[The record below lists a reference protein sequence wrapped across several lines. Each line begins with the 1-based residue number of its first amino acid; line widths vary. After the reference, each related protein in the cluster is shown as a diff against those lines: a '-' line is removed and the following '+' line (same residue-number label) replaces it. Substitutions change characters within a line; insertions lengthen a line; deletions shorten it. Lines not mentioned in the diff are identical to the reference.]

1 MANDAHERRAGSRLA
16 AAVTLPPVAFAVAAC
31 ALLAWAVAD
40 ALDNRE
46 LAARGIDGAA
56 HAEIVSWRWVAVIA
70 IGALLTLAVLGHLVL
85 AARRDLLAAAEGLRR
100 DALALADDIPVT
112 FERLRTGNGEPPA
125 GAPPAPPAGEF
136 ADARMALE
144 AVRDSVVALALRQ
157 ARSRR
162 TVNGIFTNLAR
173 RSQILV
179 ERQLRLL
186 DEMERD
192 ERDPDRLAALFKL
205 DHLSAR
211 LRRND
216 ENLLVLAGAEPR
228 RRWREGVPLAALAL
242 AALSEIEQYERVRAD
257 VDDSLYIAGHAA
269 ADIGHLLAELL
280 DNATAFSNP
289 NTAVRV
295 AAHARPDGALVEI
308 VDDGIGLS
316 ERALAEANA
325 MLAVPAEVD
334 VAVSER
340 MGLVVVSHLAARHGV
355 RVGLTLCPDGG
366 VRAAVELPAA
376 LLTEPAEADLPAP
389 PPAAVAPRVQPSHAP
404 PPIAL
409 PPGAV
414 PDRTQPA
421 ATAPQL
427 MPRRRREPDPAAT
440 AATLTRLYE
449 GVRRGQAGDGAAA
462 PTTAPDDIEGEQ

>member
-1 MANDAHERRAGSRLA
+1 MADDTRGQRAGSRLA
-16 AAVTLPPVAFAVAAC
+16 VAVTLPTAAFAVAAG

-40 ALDNRE
+40 ALSWRE
-46 LAARGIDGAA
+46 LVELRIDGAA
-56 HAEIVSWRWVAVIA
+56 HAEDVAWRWV
-70 IGALLTLAVLGHLVL
+70 GVLGVGAVLVL
-85 AARRDLLAAAEGLRR
+85 AALIRGALAARRELLAAVDRLRR
-100 DALALADDIPVT
+100 DALALAEDVPVT
-112 FERLRTGNGEPPA
+112 FERLRAGDGEDTGEDV
-125 GAPPAPPAGEF
+125 PAPPAGDADEF
-136 ADARMALE
+136 VAAGAALAQAR
-144 AVRDSVVALALRQ
+144 RSVVTLALRQ

-186 DEMERD
+186 DDMERD

-205 DHLSAR
+205 DHLAAR

-228 RRWREGVPLAALAL
+228 RRWREGVPLAALVL

-257 VDDSLYIAGHAA
+257 VDDSLHIAGHAA

-280 DNATAFSNP
+280 DNAAAFSAP
-289 NTAVRV
+289 HTAVRV
-295 AAHARPDGALVEI
+295 SAHARPDGALVEI
-308 VDDGIGLS
+308 VDEGIGLS

-325 MLAVPAEVD
+325 LLAVPAEVD

-355 RVGLTLCPDGG
+355 RVGLSLCPGGG
-366 VRAAVELPAA
+366 VRAAVELPTA
-376 LLTEPAEADLPAP
+376 LLAEPAAP
-389 PPAAVAPRVQPSHAP
+389 PEPPAAAPERPATVETPRV
-404 PPIAL
+404 
-409 PPGAV
+409 
-414 PDRTQPA
+414 
-421 ATAPQL
+421 PQ
-427 MPRRRREPDPAAT
+427 RRREPDPAAT

-449 GVRRGQAGDGAAA
+449 GVRRGQAGDGAGT
-462 PTTAPDDIEGEQ
+462 PPDDIKGEP

>member
-1 MANDAHERRAGSRLA
+1 MADDTRGRRVGSRLA
-16 AAVTLPPVAFAVAAC
+16 TAVTLPPVAFAVLAC
-31 ALLAWAVAD
+31 VLLGWAVAD
-40 ALDNRE
+40 ALALRE
-46 LAARGIDGAA
+46 SAALGIDGAA
-56 HAEIVSWRWVAVIA
+56 HAADVAWVWVAVIA
-70 IGALLTLAVLGHLVL
+70 IGSALTMAVLVRVVL
-85 AARRDLLAAAEGLRR
+85 AARRDLLAAAEALRH
-100 DALALADDIPVT
+100 DAQALADDVPAT
-112 FERLRTGNGEPPA
+112 FERLRTGDGEPAAEEPAAPA
-125 GAPPAPPAGEF
+125 GGTASGIEEF
-136 ADARMALE
+136 AAIGGALA
-144 AVRDSVVALALRQ
+144 AVRGSVVALALRQ

-205 DHLSAR
+205 DHLAAR

-228 RRWREGVPLAALAL
+228 RRWREGVPLAALVL

-257 VDDSLYIAGHAA
+257 VDDSLHIAGHAA
-269 ADIGHLLAELL
+269 ADIGHLIAELL
-280 DNATAFSNP
+280 DNAAAFSAP
-289 NTAVRV
+289 HTAVRV
-295 AAHARPDGALVEI
+295 SAQARPDGALVEV
-308 VDDGIGLS
+308 VDEGIGLS

-325 MLAVPAEVD
+325 LLAVPAEVD

-355 RVGLTLCPDGG
+355 RVGLSLCPGGG
-366 VRAAVELPAA
+366 VRAAVELPTA
-376 LLTEPAEADLPAP
+376 LLAEPAASPE
-389 PPAAVAPRVQPSHAP
+389 PPAAAPQRPAPVEAPRV
-404 PPIAL
+404 
-409 PPGAV
+409 
-414 PDRTQPA
+414 
-421 ATAPQL
+421 PQ
-427 MPRRRREPDPAAT
+427 RRREPDPAAT

-462 PTTAPDDIEGEQ
+462 PPDDIKGEP

>member
-1 MANDAHERRAGSRLA
+1 MATGAHDRRVATRLGAAVGAPLAALA
-16 AAVTLPPVAFAVAAC
+16 AASAV
-31 ALLAWAVAD
+31 LVYQAVAD
-40 ALDNRE
+40 ARAADR
-46 LAARGIDGAA
+46 LAATAADGPAA
-56 HAEIVSWRWVAVIA
+56 AEQAWGRVVTTSFLVLLA
-70 IGALLTLAVLGHLVL
+70 IGA
-85 AARRDLLAAAEGLRR
+85 AAAVAVVIGRGLSASLRELR
-100 DALALADDIPVT
+100 TRALALAEELPGT
-112 FERLRTGNGEPPA
+112 FEQARSGRQEPPA
-125 GAPPAPPAGEF
+125 GPPAASPGADEFEQAAAALDEVRHTVVTLAAG
-136 ADARMALE
+136 
-144 AVRDSVVALALRQ
+144 Q

-162 TVNGIFTNLAR
+162 AVNGIFTNLAR

-192 ERDPDRLAALFKL
+192 ERDPDRLSALFKL
-205 DHLSAR
+205 DHLAAR

-280 DNATAFSNP
+280 DNATAFSAP
-289 NTAVRV
+289 STAVRV
-295 AAHARPDGALVEI
+295 SARAVDGGALVEI
-308 VDDGIGLS
+308 VDEGIGLG

-325 MLAVPAEVD
+325 LLAVPAEVD
-334 VAVSER
+334 LAASER

-355 RVGLTLCPDGG
+355 RVSLAAMPGG
-366 VRAAVELPAA
+366 GTRAAAELPAA
-376 LLTEPAEADLPAP
+376 LLAEPAGGRGRPATVEP
-389 PPAAVAPRVQPSHAP
+389 SRAPE
-404 PPIAL
+404 
-409 PPGAV
+409 
-414 PDRTQPA
+414 
-421 ATAPQL
+421 
-427 MPRRRREPDPAAT
+427 RRREPDPAAT

-462 PTTAPDDIEGEQ
+462 PPPGPDDTKGEP

>member
-1 MANDAHERRAGSRLA
+1 MASRLTA
-16 AAVTLPPVAFAVAAC
+16 ATTLPLAAFAIAAC
-31 ALLAWAVAD
+31 ALLGWAVAD
-40 ALDNRE
+40 AVELRE
-46 LAARGIDGAA
+46 LVALRIDGAA
-56 HAEIVSWRWVAVIA
+56 HAEDVAWRWVGVIA
-70 IGALLTLAVLGHLVL
+70 VGAVLTMAVLVRLVL
-85 AARRDLLAAAEGLRR
+85 TAQRDLLTAAERLRGQ
-100 DALALADDIPVT
+100 AQALADDVPVT
-112 FERLRTGNGEPPA
+112 FERLRAGNGEDATADSTDPPTAA
-125 GAPPAPPAGEF
+125 GGPDGEF
-136 ADARMALE
+136 AEVGAALA
-144 AVRDSVVALALRQ
+144 AVRASVIALALRQ

-162 TVNGIFTNLAR
+162 AVNGIFTNLAR

-186 DEMERD
+186 DDMERD

-205 DHLSAR
+205 DHLAAR

-280 DNATAFSNP
+280 DNAAAFSAP
-289 NTAVRV
+289 HTAVRV
-295 AAHARPDGALVEI
+295 SAQAGPDGALVEI

-325 MLAVPAEVD
+325 LLAVPAEVD

-355 RVGLTLCPDGG
+355 RVSLSLNPETG

-376 LLTEPAEADLPAP
+376 LLVEPADPPVRPAP
-389 PPAAVAPRVQPSHAP
+389 PVPAARPM
-404 PPIAL
+404 
-409 PPGAV
+409 PGAA
-414 PDRTQPA
+414 PA
-421 ATAPQL
+421 RP
-427 MPRRRREPDPAAT
+427 MP
-440 AATLTRLYE
+440 
-449 GVRRGQAGDGAAA
+449 GAAPA
-462 PTTAPDDIEGEQ
+462 RPMPG

>member
-1 MANDAHERRAGSRLA
+1 MAGDVREQWAATRLA
-16 AAVTLPPVAFAVAAC
+16 SAFTLPLLAFAMAAC
-31 ALLAWAVAD
+31 ALLGWAVAEALQLRD
-40 ALDNRE
+40 A
-46 LAARGIDGAA
+46 AALGVDGAA
-56 HAEIVSWRWVAVIA
+56 HGADVAWRWVAVIA
-70 IGALLTLAVLGHLVL
+70 VGPVL
-85 AARRDLLAAAEGLRR
+85 AFGLLIRLVVAVRWELLAAADRLRR
-100 DALALADDIPVT
+100 DALALADELPVT
-112 FERLRTGNGEPPA
+112 FERLRTGNGEAPAAEVYGPPSEA
-125 GAPPAPPAGEF
+125 TSAADGFAAAGE
-136 ADARMALE
+136 ALS

-162 TVNGIFTNLAR
+162 AVNGIFTNLAR

-205 DHLSAR
+205 DHLAAR

-242 AALSEIEQYERVRAD
+242 AALSEIEHYERVRAD

-280 DNATAFSNP
+280 DNATAFSAP
-289 NTAVRV
+289 DTAVRV
-295 AAHARPDGALVEI
+295 SAHVAPGGALVEI
-308 VDDGIGLS
+308 VDEGIGLS

-325 MLAVPAEVD
+325 LLAVPAEVD
-334 VAVSER
+334 VASSER

-355 RVGLTLCPDGG
+355 RVGLSLCPDRG

-376 LLTEPAEADLPAP
+376 LLAEPADSPVRP
-389 PPAAVAPRVQPSHAP
+389 GPPAAGPARPATVEPPSA
-404 PPIAL
+404 
-409 PPGAV
+409 
-414 PDRTQPA
+414 
-421 ATAPQL
+421 
-427 MPRRRREPDPAAT
+427 PRRRREPDPAAT

-449 GVRRGQAGDGAAA
+449 GVRRGQAGDGPAA
-462 PTTAPDDIEGEQ
+462 PPAAPDDIKGEP

>member
-1 MANDAHERRAGSRLA
+1 MAGDVREQWMASRLA
-16 AAVTLPPVAFAVAAC
+16 AAFTLPLIAFALVAC
-31 ALLAWAVAD
+31 ALLGWAVAE
-40 ALDNRE
+40 ALQMRE
-46 LAARGIDGAA
+46 AAALGVDGAA
-56 HAEIVSWRWVAVIA
+56 FAEDVAWRWVAVIA
-70 IGALLTLAVLGHLVL
+70 VGPVL
-85 AARRDLLAAAEGLRR
+85 AFGLLVRLVAAVRRELLAAAEGLRR
-100 DALALADDIPVT
+100 DAQALADELPAT

-125 GAPPAPPAGEF
+125 EEAYGPPSEVTSPADGFAAAGA
-136 ADARMALE
+136 ALS

-162 TVNGIFTNLAR
+162 AVNGIFTNLAR

-205 DHLSAR
+205 DHLAAR

-242 AALSEIEQYERVRAD
+242 AALSEIEHYERVRAD

-280 DNATAFSNP
+280 DNATAFSAP
-289 NTAVRV
+289 DTAVRV
-295 AAHARPDGALVEI
+295 SAHAAPGGALVEI
-308 VDDGIGLS
+308 VDEGIGLS

-325 MLAVPAEVD
+325 LLALPAEVD
-334 VAVSER
+334 VASSER

-355 RVGLTLCPDGG
+355 RVGLSLCPDRG

-376 LLTEPAEADLPAP
+376 LLAEPAGTPHRPAP
-389 PPAAVAPRVQPSHAP
+389 PAAGPARPAP
-404 PPIAL
+404 
-409 PPGAV
+409 
-414 PDRTQPA
+414 
-421 ATAPQL
+421 ATAEPPSA
-427 MPRRRREPDPAAT
+427 PRRRREPDPAAT

-449 GVRRGQAGDGAAA
+449 GVRRGQAGDGTAVPPA
-462 PTTAPDDIEGEQ
+462 APDDIKGEP

>member
-1 MANDAHERRAGSRLA
+1 MADDTRERQAGSGLA
-16 AAVTLPPVAFAVAAC
+16 AAVTLPVAAFAVAAG

-40 ALDNRE
+40 ALSWQE
-46 LAARGIDGAA
+46 LVELRIDGAA
-56 HAEIVSWRWVAVIA
+56 HGEDVAWRWVGVI
-70 IGALLTLAVLGHLVL
+70 GVGAVLILAALIRGAL
-85 AARRDLLAAAEGLRR
+85 AARRELAAAVDRLRR
-100 DALALADDIPVT
+100 DALALAEDVPVT
-112 FERLRTGNGEPPA
+112 FERLRAGDGEDIDEDA
-125 GAPPAPPAGEF
+125 GAPPAAAGD
-136 ADARMALE
+136 ADGFVAAGAALAQAR
-144 AVRDSVVALALRQ
+144 RSVVALALRQ

-162 TVNGIFTNLAR
+162 AVNGIFTNLAR

-205 DHLSAR
+205 DHLAAR

-228 RRWREGVPLAALAL
+228 RRWREGVPLAALVL

-257 VDDSLYIAGHAA
+257 VDDSLHIAGHAA

-280 DNATAFSNP
+280 DNAAAFSAP
-289 NTAVRV
+289 HTAVRV
-295 AAHARPDGALVEI
+295 SAQARPDGALVEI
-308 VDDGIGLS
+308 VDEGIGLS
-316 ERALAEANA
+316 ERALAQANA
-325 MLAVPAEVD
+325 LLAVPAEVD

-355 RVGLTLCPDGG
+355 RVGLELCPNGG

-376 LLTEPAEADLPAP
+376 LLAEPADPPE
-389 PPAAVAPRVQPSHAP
+389 PPAAVPATAEPPRV
-404 PPIAL
+404 
-409 PPGAV
+409 
-414 PDRTQPA
+414 
-421 ATAPQL
+421 PQ
-427 MPRRRREPDPAAT
+427 RRSEPDPAAT

-462 PTTAPDDIEGEQ
+462 PPDDIKGEP